1 MPVGRTLCYDRRMHK
16 LRWRILTAVGLIL
29 LVGCALGQGA
39 EPAPVADLDLIQV
52 SPVQTRVLTTTPTPT
67 ETREPTPTETAV
79 PSATPTATATPSPT
93 ATPTPTHPLMIELMR
108 QEEYP
113 GSEIT
118 FERTL
123 EPGVNYDRYV
133 ISYDSEGHK
142 IYALFTVPWG
152 TPPESGW
159 PVILFNHGWIDPEI
173 YRTTERYL
181 DYVDAIA
188 RSGYIVLRSD
198 YRGHGD
204 SEGEARNAYVSPGYT
219 ADVLNALASVK
230 RYEKADPERI
240 GMWGHSMGGFITLR
254 SMVIS
259 DEIKAGVIWGGVVVS
274 YADLFTRW
282 RSDDDNPQTPTPNPT
297 WVAERRRSRFGVHGS
312 PQENPGFWDAMSSN
326 SYLADV
332 SGPIQLHHGTADD
345 SVPHLFSE
353 ILYAE
358 MQEAGKLGEL
368 YLYEGDNHNL
378 AISFWTAM
386 NRSLEFFDEHVKK

>member
-1 MPVGRTLCYDRRMHK
+1 MTGKRAFF
-16 LRWRILTAVGLIL
+16 ITAVFFL
-29 LVGCALGQGA
+29 LLL
-39 EPAPVADLDLIQV
+39 PACSRTQAAQEKPQAMAA
-52 SPVQTRVLTTTPTPT
+52 VQATLPASTATQSETAVPTN
-67 ETREPTPTETAV
+67 TPTETATPTPTPTLT
-79 PSATPTATATPSPT
+79 PSATPTAYTTPTPT
-93 ATPTPTHPLMIELMR
+93 PTPTPTHPLMVEIMR
-108 QEEYP
+108 RQEYP

-133 ISYDSEGHK
+133 VSYQSEGNK
-142 IYALFTVPWG
+142 IYALLTVPWG
-152 TPPESGW
+152 ETPPSGW

-188 RSGYIVLRSD
+188 RSGYIVFRSD

-204 SEGEARNAYVSPGYT
+204 SEGEAINAYRSPGYT

-230 RYEKADPERI
+230 TLDYADPDRI

-259 DEIKAGVIWGGVVVS
+259 EEIKGGVIWGGVVVS
-274 YADLFTRW
+274 FPDMFTRW
-282 RSDDDNPQTPTPNPT
+282 RRGDPNEPTRTPDPT
-297 WVAERRRSRFGVHGS
+297 REARRRRGWYDVYGT
-312 PQENPGFWDAMSSN
+312 PEENPGFWAAMSSN
-326 SYLADV
+326 SYLEDL
-332 SGPIQLHHGTADD
+332 SGPIQLHHGTGDD
-345 SVPHLFSE
+345 SVPFEFSE
-353 ILYAE
+353 ILAAE
-358 MQEAGKLGEL
+358 MEAAGVPVEL

-386 NRSLEFFDEHVKK
+386 NRSIEFFDKYVKDTE

>member
-1 MPVGRTLCYDRRMHK
+1 MIGKRA
-16 LRWRILTAVGLIL
+16 ILPTAVFL
-29 LVGCALGQGA
+29 LLLLSACSRTQAAQETPEAAAAARVTL
-39 EPAPVADLDLIQV
+39 PAPTAV
-52 SPVQTRVLTTTPTPT
+52 PTNTAVPSL
-67 ETREPTPTETAV
+67 TPTETATPPFTPT
-79 PSATPTATATPSPT
+79 PSATPTASFTPTRTP
-93 ATPTPTHPLMIELMR
+93 TPTPTHPLMVEIMR
-108 QEEYP
+108 QQEYP

-133 ISYDSEGHK
+133 VSYQSEGNK
-142 IYALFTVPWG
+142 IYGLLTVPWG
-152 TPPESGW
+152 ETPQSGW

-188 RSGYIVLRSD
+188 RSGYIVFRSD
-198 YRGHGD
+198 YRGHGA
-204 SEGEARNAYVSPGYT
+204 SEGEAINAYRSPGYT

-230 RYEKADPERI
+230 TLDYADPDRI

-274 YADLFTRW
+274 FPDMFTRW
-282 RSDDDNPQTPTPNPT
+282 RRGDPNEPTRTPDPT
-297 WVAERRRSRFGVHGS
+297 REARRRRGWYDVYGT
-312 PQENPGFWDAMSSN
+312 PEENPGFWAAMSSN
-326 SYLADV
+326 SYLEDL
-332 SGPIQLHHGTADD
+332 SGPIQLHHGTGDA
-345 SVPHLFSE
+345 SVPFEFSE
-353 ILYAE
+353 ILAAE
-358 MQEAGKLGEL
+358 MEAAGVPVEL

-386 NRSLEFFDEHVKK
+386 NRSIEFFDRHVKGEQQ